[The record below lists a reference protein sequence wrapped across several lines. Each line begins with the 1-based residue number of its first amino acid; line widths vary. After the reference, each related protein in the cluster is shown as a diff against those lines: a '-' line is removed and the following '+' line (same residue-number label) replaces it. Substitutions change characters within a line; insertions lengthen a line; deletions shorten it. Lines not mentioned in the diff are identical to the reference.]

1 MRKGVESP
9 GPPSRENTGKSVK
22 DGSRNEWTLW
32 CFALKISTTTAL
44 GFLFGVAIGLYDLG
58 RINVPAGSQY
68 LVMIQRYVWWIV
80 VLSMLVPLADYLSG
94 MRTTVTGVV
103 TGHPFR
109 HLAGFFAGLAV
120 GLGLLLLLAQTLF

>member
-1 MRKGVESP
+1 MP
-9 GPPSRENTGKSVK
+9 
-22 DGSRNEWTLW
+22 WW
-32 CFALKISTTTAL
+32 FALKISATTVL
-44 GFLFGVAIGLYDLG
+44 GLLFGVAIGLYDLG